1 MKRLLIAG
9 VVLLVSAS
17 ALAEDCD
24 NATSQTEMNMCS
36 ADQYDKADKKLNQTW
51 QTALKRATPQQRDLL
66 KKAQKN
72 WIALRDADCA
82 FIGSGSE
89 QGSAQPMVINQCMTD
104 KTNEREAWLSSLL
117 QCGEG
122 DLSCPFPPAN

>member
-1 MKRLLIAG
+1 MLSGIFLYGENMKRLLIAG

-24 NATSQTEMNMCS
+24 NAISQTEMNMCS

-104 KTNEREAWLSSLL
+104 KTNEREAWLSS
-117 QCGEG
+117 
-122 DLSCPFPPAN
+122 PAVR

>member
-36 ADQYDKADKKLNQTW
+36 AGQYQAADKKLNQTW
-51 QTALKRATPQQRDLL
+51 QTALKRAQVAQLPVRPQSAR
-66 KKAQKN
+66 AQST
-72 WIALRDADCA
+72 A
-82 FIGSGSE
+82 FRS
-89 QGSAQPMVINQCMTD
+89 P
-104 KTNEREAWLSSLL
+104 L
-117 QCGEG
+117 
-122 DLSCPFPPAN
+122 PAEKVMW

>member
-1 MKRLLIAG
+1 MLSGIFLYGENMKRLLIAG

-36 ADQYDKADKKLNQTW
+36 AGQYQAADKKLNQTW
-51 QTALKRATPQQRDLL
+51 QTALKRAAPQQRELL

-72 WIALRDADCA
+72 WIACA
-82 FIGSGSE
+82 MPTARL
-89 QGSAQPMVINQCMTD
+89 SAPAP
-104 KTNEREAWLSSLL
+104 KKAAHSPWSST
-117 QCGEG
+117 
-122 DLSCPFPPAN
+122 SA